1 MIFKKKKKKPK
12 YATITSPQQIK
23 AYIREFMFD
32 TQLPDAYE
40 ASEILGCPPISVDVQ
55 EKYEDE
61 SELRVERISELI
73 PLLYGY
79 AAMFATATADLAP
92 HAFADTD
99 VDEKNNPMTA
109 KLLHALDQTTKKLLE
124 DSMSHL
130 LIGAVSQLVDLEFV
144 TLNGK
149 KK

>member
-1 MIFKKKKKKPK
+1 MIFKKKKKPK

-32 TQLPDAYE
+32 TQIPDAYE
-40 ASEILGCPPISVDVQ
+40 ASELLGCPPISHDVQ
-55 EKYEDE
+55 DKYEQE
-61 SELRVERISELI
+61 SELRVERISALI

-79 AAMFATATADLAP
+79 AAMFATATADSAP
-92 HAFADTD
+92 HSM
-99 VDEKNNPMTA
+99 VENDEKLEPMAA
-109 KLLHALDQTTKKLLE
+109 KLLEALDQTTKKMLE
-124 DSMSHL
+124 DYMSHL

>member
-1 MIFKKKKKKPK
+1 MFKKYKKPK

-32 TQLPDAYE
+32 TQIPDAYE
-40 ASEILGCPPISVDVQ
+40 ASEVLGCPPISHDVQ
-55 EKYEDE
+55 DKYEQE
-61 SELRVERISELI
+61 SELRVGRISNLI

-79 AAMFATATADLAP
+79 AAMFATATADSAP
-92 HAFADTD
+92 HSTVENDD
-99 VDEKNNPMTA
+99 RLEPMAA
-109 KLLHALDQTTKKLLE
+109 KLLEALDQTTKKMLE
-124 DSMSHL
+124 DYMSHL

>member
-1 MIFKKKKKKPK
+1 MFKKYRKPK

-32 TQLPDAYE
+32 TQIPDAYE
-40 ASEILGCPPISVDVQ
+40 ASEALGCPPISDDVQ
-55 EKYEDE
+55 DKYEQE
-61 SELRVERISELI
+61 SELRVERISNLI

-79 AAMFATATADLAP
+79 AAMFATATADSAP
-92 HAFADTD
+92 HSVAEN
-99 VDEKNNPMTA
+99 DEKLEPMAA
-109 KLLHALDQTTKKLLE
+109 KLLEALDKTTKKMLE
-124 DSMSHL
+124 DYMSHL

>member
-1 MIFKKKKKKPK
+1 MIFRKKKKPK
-12 YATITSPQQIK
+12 YAKITSPQQIK
-23 AYIREFMFD
+23 SYIREFIFD

-40 ASEILGCPPISVDVQ
+40 ASEALGCPPISLEVQ
-55 EKYEDE
+55 EKHEDE
-61 SELRVERISELI
+61 SEMRVERISELI

-79 AAMFATATADLAP
+79 AALFAAATADLAP
-92 HAFADTD
+92 HAFAESEL
-99 VDEKNNPMTA
+99 DEKANPMAA
-109 KLLHALDQTTKKLLE
+109 KLLHAMDQTTKKLLE

>member
-1 MIFKKKKKKPK
+1 MMLFKKKKKPK

-23 AYIREFMFD
+23 AYIREFLFD

-40 ASEILGCPPISVDVQ
+40 ASEILGCPPISIDVQ
-55 EKYEDE
+55 EKYEEE
-61 SELRVERISELI
+61 SEVRVERISHII

-92 HAFADTD
+92 HAFIDTD
-99 VDEKNNPMTA
+99 IDDKANPLAA
-109 KLLHALDQTTKKLLE
+109 KLLGALDQTTKKMLE

-130 LIGAVSQLVDLEFV
+130 LVGAVSQLVDLEFV